1 MRSSPLAYDLHV
13 HTRYSS
19 DSTAELEAYAI
30 AGQQYGC
37 HVGFLDHFELAFTD
51 RPGYL
56 REDRLHSL
64 LEEFDHVHTA
74 YPNTSLSL
82 EIDYYTEL
90 ATEVAEF
97 CDRHRRDFDY
107 LIGAIHT
114 IDQLAVTVPA
124 EFSVLVKRFGLLG
137 AVKRYFDEEEAAIR
151 AHLFDGMAHLD
162 GVMRYVTEYPDIR
175 QAEAFWQMRT
185 RELGLLCRQHGLLV
199 EVNLGGLRQPWQRT
213 HPSSETLDE
222 LIAAGT
228 HFYPSSDSH
237 NVATF
242 IQTVPLCRKMTD
254 YLLQKGALQLPGKL
268 GASCRSH

>member
-1 MRSSPLAYDLHV
+1 MPSPTLAYDLHV

-19 DSTAELEAYAI
+19 DSTAELAAYAG
-30 AGQQYGC
+30 AAQQCSC

-56 REDRLHSL
+56 REERLPSL
-64 LEEFDHVHTA
+64 LEEFDQVHAA

-97 CDRHRRDFDY
+97 CERYHKDFDY
-107 LIGAIHT
+107 LIGSIHT
-114 IDQLAVTVPA
+114 IDQLAVTVSA

-137 AVKRYFDEEEAAIR
+137 TIKRYFDEVEAAIR
-151 AHLFDGMAHLD
+151 SKLFQGIAHID
-162 GVMRYVTEYPDIR
+162 GVMRYVTAYPNAH
-175 QAEAFWQMRT
+175 QAEAFWQLRT
-185 RELGLLCRQHGLLV
+185 RELGHLCRQQGLLV
-199 EVNLGGLRQPWQRT
+199 EVNLGGLRQPWGRT
-213 HPSSETLDE
+213 HPDSETIDE
-222 LIAAGT
+222 LIGAGT

-242 IQTVPLCRKMTD
+242 IEMVPLCRQMTD
-254 YLLQKGALQLPGKL
+254 YLLARHALRLPGRL
-268 GASCRSH
+268 GSV